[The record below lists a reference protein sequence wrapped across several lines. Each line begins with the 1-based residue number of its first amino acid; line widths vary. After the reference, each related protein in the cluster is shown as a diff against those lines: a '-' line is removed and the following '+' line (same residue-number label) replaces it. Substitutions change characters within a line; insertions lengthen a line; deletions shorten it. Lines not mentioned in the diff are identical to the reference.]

1 MDAMMPTTM
10 QTLEGTPVLVHCGPF
25 ANIAHG
31 NSSVV
36 ADRLAL
42 KLVGPSGYVVTEAG
56 FGSDMGG
63 EKFFNIKCYYS
74 KLKPACAVLVTT
86 VRALKLHSGTAPPVS
101 AGAELPR
108 EYREE
113 NLDLV
118 RAGAPNML
126 AHIQNVRAHGVK
138 VVVAVNRFATDS
150 DAEVELVRDLAV
162 KVRSRRDLDAISA
175 RSRRHLGGISARS
188 CPQGG
193 AHAAVEATHFAEG
206 GQGALA
212 LAKAVMA
219 ACDAA
224 STSDFKHLYDAE
236 KMTIKE
242 KIRAIVRCAV

>member
-1 MDAMMPTTM
+1 MAMISAGALTVLLMDAMMPTTM

-118 RAGAPNML
+118 RAGSPNML

-162 KVRSRRDLDAISA
+162 KVCSRLTRSPRDPGGISVASRRDLVRREAHTPPSRRRTSPRAVRA
-175 RSRRHLGGISARS
+175 RSLSPRR
-188 CPQGG
+188 
-193 AHAAVEATHFAEG
+193 
-206 GQGALA
+206 
-212 LAKAVMA
+212 
-219 ACDAA
+219 
-224 STSDFKHLYDAE
+224 
-236 KMTIKE
+236 
-242 KIRAIVRCAV
+242 

>member
-1 MDAMMPTTM
+1 MLLMDAMMPTTM

-74 KLKPACAVLVTT
+74 KLKPVCADLVTT

-175 RSRRHLGGISARS
+175 RSRRHLGRWHLGAILSAGRRTRRRRGDTLRRGRSGRARS
-188 CPQGG
+188 RQGG
-193 AHAAVEATHFAEG
+193 DG
-206 GQGALA
+206 
-212 LAKAVMA
+212 
-219 ACDAA
+219 C
-224 STSDFKHLYDAE
+224 
-236 KMTIKE
+236 
-242 KIRAIVRCAV
+242 VRRREYLGLQAFVRRREDDD